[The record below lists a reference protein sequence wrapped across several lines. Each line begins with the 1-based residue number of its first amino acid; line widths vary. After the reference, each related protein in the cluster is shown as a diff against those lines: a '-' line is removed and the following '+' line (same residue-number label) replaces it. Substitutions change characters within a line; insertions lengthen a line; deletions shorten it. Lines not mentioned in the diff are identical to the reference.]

1 MGMKNKILISIV
13 LTAFLCAFVFSMYYF
28 RSVDVI
34 FSDKSDVLS
43 ENVTK
48 LDYHFVLIAQ
58 NTDDPFW
65 QSVKNGAFKAAK
77 EFNVAVEFNGPK
89 LNNIIDELQYL
100 DIAIASKVDGIATH
114 VLDEEKFTPIINKAV
129 AMKIPVITVEADA
142 KKSERTAFIGTN
154 NFQLGVEGGKLL
166 AKGTNG
172 KAQVAVVL
180 NSYGNDTGNIT
191 QNLRIS
197 GIRDAIKGFGN
208 GIEIKTIRT
217 SQMGILSAG
226 EVTNEIINEFPNV
239 NAIVCTSTEDT
250 IGAAQVIVDLNKV
263 GNITI
268 IGYGDLPEILRYV
281 EKGVI
286 YGTVVSNPTDM
297 GYQSIKS
304 LVEIKMKNA
313 TSAYVDTGVQG
324 VSQENIKEYKKLIE
338 EKEGEVYSK

>member
-1 MGMKNKILISIV
+1 MKIRDKIFITIII
-13 LTAFLCAFVFSMYYF
+13 TAFLSAFVFSMYYF
-28 RSVDVI
+28 GRVEAI
-34 FSDKSDVLS
+34 FSDRSDSSSFDVAKP
-43 ENVTK
+43 E
-48 LDYHFVLIAQ
+48 YHFVLVAQ
-58 NTDDPFW
+58 NTEDPFW
-65 QSVKNGAFKAAK
+65 QSVKSGALKAGK
-77 EFNVAVEFNGPK
+77 EFNAAVEFNGPRF
-89 LNNIIDELQYL
+89 NNIDEELQYL
-100 DIAIASKVDGIATH
+100 DIAIASRVDGIATH
-114 VLDEEKFTPIINKAV
+114 VLDEDRFTPIINKAV
-129 AMKIPVITVEADA
+129 DMKIPVITVEDDA
-142 KKSERTAFIGTN
+142 KKSKRTAYIGIS

-180 NSYGNDTGNIT
+180 NSFGNALGNVT

-197 GIRDAIKGFGN
+197 GISDAIKNFGN
-208 GIEIKTIRT
+208 GIEIKVIRT
-217 SQMGILSAG
+217 SYMGILGAG
-226 EVTNEIINEFPNV
+226 EVTNEIINEFPNI

-286 YGTVVSNPTDM
+286 FGTVVSNPTDM

-304 LVEIKMKNA
+304 LVEIKMKNG

-324 VSQENIKEYKKLIE
+324 ISQENLKEYKKLIE
-338 EKEGEVYSK
+338 QKKGGEPSK